1 MGIRPPASQPA
12 PAAATV
18 TVTTNPPA
26 KSGSS
31 KGVLIGAAVAVVVAG
46 GIFMSMGGKEDPK
59 KSAPA
64 PASAPA
70 TTASPSTPP
79 VALSAKDHLN
89 QLLGL
94 ARDGRWND
102 VPAKVALVKSL
113 GQVSKTNSPESQKLT
128 EQGLEALRADQL
140 AKAAEILE
148 KAIQADPGNPQA
160 RFGLGT
166 ALTRQDKFDAAIT
179 ILIDSLIIAPDVGNG
194 WLTAAEAFSELD
206 KTEAATSAL
215 KLAWF
220 YASNRDN
227 ARKYL
232 EDPSRIKSGKFRK
245 VIDNTLPALS
255 GIPAK
260 P

>member
-1 MGIRPPASQPA
+1 MGIRPPTAQPA
-12 PAAATV
+12 VASATV
-18 TVTTNPPA
+18 SVTTTPPA
-26 KSGSS
+26 KSGSN
-31 KGVLIGAAVAVVVAG
+31 KGILIGVVVAVAVAG
-46 GIFMSMGGKEDPK
+46 GAFMSMGDKEDANKNVP
-59 KSAPA
+59 AAAPVPA
-64 PASAPA
+64 PVPN
-70 TTASPSTPP
+70 TAP

-94 ARDGRWND
+94 SRDGRWKD
-102 VPAKVALVKSL
+102 VPAKVALVKSM

-128 EQGLEALRADQL
+128 DQGLEALRADQL
-140 AKAAEILE
+140 IKAAEILE
-148 KAIQADPGNPQA
+148 KAIQADPGNYQA

-179 ILIDSLIIAPDVGNG
+179 VLIDSLQIAPDVGSG
-194 WLTAAEAFSELD
+194 WLTAAEVFSELD

-215 KLAWF
+215 KLAYF

-227 ARKYL
+227 ARKFL
-232 EDPSRIKSGKFRK
+232 EDASRINSAKFRK
-245 VIDNTLPALS
+245 VIENTLPALS